1 MIIEQNRDGTYSAS
15 QMSACG
21 RIQVADMPTRNQA
34 VAELLAMLKEQL
46 AESYEHEQSMSHLA
60 DVSYGQ
66 GAYGRDLG

>member
-15 QMSACG
+15 QMSAFG

-46 AESYEHEQSMSHLA
+46 AEAYYHEQVMTHQSLSNDPEGM
-60 DVSYGQ
+60 YK
-66 GAYGRDLG
+66 